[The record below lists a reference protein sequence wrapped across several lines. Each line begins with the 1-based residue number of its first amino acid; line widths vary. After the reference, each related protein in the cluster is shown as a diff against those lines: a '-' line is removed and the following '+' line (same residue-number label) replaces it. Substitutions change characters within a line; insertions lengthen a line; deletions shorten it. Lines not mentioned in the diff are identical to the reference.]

1 IDEAQCY
8 DARVCDEV
16 VNSGLIEIATG
27 LKLVFATFQR
37 RRRDQAL
44 QSKAYGRGAKDE
56 YHNSES

>member
-1 IDEAQCY
+1 
-8 DARVCDEV
+8 VCDEV